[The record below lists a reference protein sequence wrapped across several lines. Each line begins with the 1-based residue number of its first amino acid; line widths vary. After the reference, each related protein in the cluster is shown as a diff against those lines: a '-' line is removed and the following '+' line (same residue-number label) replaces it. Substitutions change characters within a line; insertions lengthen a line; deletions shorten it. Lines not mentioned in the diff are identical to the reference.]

1 MYNYTLSLIAG
12 LIAMCFVITSY
23 FVPRKKDYLL
33 LQATALFL
41 LSWSYLF
48 LEEYFATVAYIVS
61 LIRVIVYYLFEKNGK
76 GTPIYIKLF
85 FALLVIVMY
94 VVVNIVIL
102 KTVNGIDI
110 ICVVSNLLY
119 TFIFGIR
126 NLRLMRYVIL
136 IPTFLALL
144 YNVLIMATVF
154 VIVSYS
160 FELLAN
166 VVSIIKFDIIDKRK
180 DKQNREGEVNE

>member
-41 LSWSYLF
+41 LSCSYLF
-48 LEEYFATVAYIVS
+48 LEEYFATVAYVVS
-61 LIRVIVYYLFEKNGK
+61 LIRVVIYYLFEKNGK

-94 VVVNIVIL
+94 VVVNIIIL
-102 KTVNGIDI
+102 KTVNWIDI
-110 ICVVSNLLY
+110 ICVMSNLLY

-136 IPTFLALL
+136 IPTFFALL

-166 VVSIIKFDIIDKRK
+166 VVSIIKFDVLDERK
-180 DKQNREGEVNE
+180 KDNCKNKEKY